1 MRRWRGLSS
10 ASTRNGS
17 TCEATL
23 SSTTNVSVAREASAA
38 EAIGGGGDAAA
49 DAAGEVLIVRR
60 REGGGVGGA
69 GLGKRGRRGEGGK
82 LPWTDDDSPF
92 PSPRPR
98 SRSGWLLFLPAR
110 RRRSGARLPEKRRG
124 VRNSGCR
131 VQAGICVLRC
141 GTERMRLEDDI
152 GLGVAAGIGI
162 RNRRP
167 VQDPNRWCDL

>member
-1 MRRWRGLSS
+1 MSS

-23 SSTTNVSVAREASAA
+23 SSTTTVSVARAASSAA
-38 EAIGGGGDAAA
+38 AVGGKGETSA
-49 DAAGEVLIVRR
+49 AAGEVLIVRR
-60 REGGGVGGA
+60 REGGVGGA